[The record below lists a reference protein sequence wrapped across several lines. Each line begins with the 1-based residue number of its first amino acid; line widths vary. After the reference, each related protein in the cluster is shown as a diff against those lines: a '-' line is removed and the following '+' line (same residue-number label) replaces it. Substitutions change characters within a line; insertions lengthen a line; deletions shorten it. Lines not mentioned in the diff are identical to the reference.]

1 MLQNK
6 SASFIRSGL
15 IGIAIGM
22 VCLLLGSLA
31 VAAMIN
37 AEKILIENLPY
48 AVMILTFLS
57 IWLGCLITKPKEKKL
72 QSSLITGM
80 GIYLVLLGVGMLCF
94 DGKMEGVLVTLLLA
108 LGATFSTI
116 LVGMNSRKGHK
127 YRRHRV

>member
-6 SASFIRSGL
+6 STSYIRSGL

-22 VCLLLGSLA
+22 VCLLLGGLSI
-31 VAAMIN
+31 AAMIN
-37 AEKILIENLPY
+37 TEKITMENLPY

-57 IWLGCLITKPKEKKL
+57 IWVGCFTTKPKEKKL
-72 QSSLITGM
+72 QSALITGM
-80 GIYLVLLGVGMLCF
+80 GIYLVLLGIGMLF
-94 DGKMEGVLVTLLLA
+94 FNSKMEGVLVTLILA
-108 LGATFSTI
+108 LGATFSTL

>member
-57 IWLGCLITKPKEKKL
+57 IWLGCLITTPKEKKL

>member
-6 SASFIRSGL
+6 SASFVRSGL

-22 VCLLLGSLA
+22 VFLLLGGLA

-37 AEKILIENLPY
+37 AEKIAMENLPY
-48 AVMILTFLS
+48 AVMILTFLAV
-57 IWLGCLITKPKEKKL
+57 WVGCFLARPKEKKL
-72 QSSLITGM
+72 QGTLITGM
-80 GIYLVLLGVGMLCF
+80 GIYLVLIGIGMLCF
-94 DGKMEGVLVTLLLA
+94 DGKMEGVLVTMILA
-108 LGATFSTI
+108 LGATFSTL

>member
-6 SASFIRSGL
+6 SASFVRSGL
-15 IGIAIGM
+15 IGITIGM
-22 VCLLLGSLA
+22 VFLLLGGLA

-37 AEKILIENLPY
+37 AEKIAMENLPY

-57 IWLGCLITKPKEKKL
+57 IGVGCFITKPKEKKL
-72 QSSLITGM
+72 QSTLITGM
-80 GIYLVLLGVGMLCF
+80 GIYLVLLGIGMLCF
-94 DGKMEGVLVTLLLA
+94 DGKIEGVLVTMILA
-108 LGATFSTI
+108 LGATFSTL